1 MEIIRITP
9 QGICGGVRSALN
21 QIFATIN
28 DKSIP
33 KPIYIFGAL
42 VHNQH
47 VIKRLEK
54 DFILLN
60 DNTDPFKTIA
70 SLIKGTIIF
79 SAHGTDPK
87 IIDYARKNLYVLD
100 LVCPKVKE
108 IHQLVLDKLQ
118 NGYTI
123 IYLGKK
129 GHKETKAVLSLSPKI
144 ILTEKVEDL
153 QNIDFTNKKIFATNQ
168 TTLEYTLTES
178 FYQELKKISP
188 TSEIGDKIC
197 EAAKSRQ
204 KALNNYS
211 GLDLVY
217 VAGDTMSSN
226 AVSLLKFAKQ
236 IFPKA
241 FLISSKEDIKI
252 SDLDK
257 GYKIGV
263 TSGASVPDYV
273 VDDIIDFLE
282 QHKYSDT

>member
-1 MEIIRITP
+1 MEIIRIMP
-9 QGICGGVRSALN
+9 QGICGGVRNALN

-28 DKSIP
+28 NEDIP

-54 DFILLN
+54 NFILLDDNN
-60 DNTDPFKTIA
+60 DAYKTID
-70 SLIKGTIIF
+70 SIETGTIIF

-87 IIDYARKNLYVLD
+87 IIDYAKKKLFVLD

-118 NGYTI
+118 NNYTI

-129 GHKETKAVLSLSPKI
+129 GHKETKAVLSLNSDI
-144 ILTEKVEDL
+144 ILMEKIEDL
-153 QNIDFTNKKIFATNQ
+153 KNIPLTNKKIFATNQ

-178 FYQELKKISP
+178 FYQKLKKISP

-204 KALNNYS
+204 KALNNYP

-217 VAGDTMSSN
+217 VAGDNMSSN

-241 FLISSKEDIKI
+241 LLISSKEDINLN
-252 SDLDK
+252 DLNKD
-257 GYKIGV
+257 YRIGV
-263 TSGASVPDYV
+263 TSGASVPDYI
-273 VDDIIDFLE
+273 VDEIIEYLTIF
-282 QHKYSDT
+282 